1 MKNKLVKVL
10 AATMVLTVGSFL
22 VACGAKKPSGTYSC
36 DGSSFKFK
44 GDTLIVTEGSVSKEC
59 DYEMDEDGTIEFEL
73 RGRSYTCTYDEEE
86 DVIIF
91 WDEEYTK

>member
-10 AATMVLTVGSFL
+10 AATMVLTVGSL
-22 VACGAKKPSGTYSC
+22 LAACGAKKPSGTYYGE
-36 DGSSFKFK
+36 DASFKFK
-44 GDTLIVTEGSVSKEC
+44 DDTLIFTEGSESEEG
-59 DYEMDEDGTIEFEL
+59 DYEMDEDGTIEFEI